1 LHIRFLYEHVSGCPS
16 TLYKLIDNILNDNSN
31 ITVSENNALGVL
43 SMIARSVGVEA
54 TTEAKTVSIAPR
66 EYAMAV

>member
-1 LHIRFLYEHVSGCPS
+1 
-16 TLYKLIDNILNDNSN
+16 LIDNILNDNSN